1 MIRKAVLL
9 FVCLLAILALT
20 IVPIA
25 AQTAPTPA
33 DTPPVIKNGSPAND
47 TPPVLR
53 GGAGPLSSDSKPVP
67 TPSPGSTQDKI
78 RSIKDENEVISVETN
93 LVSTPVSVLDRA
105 GKFIPGLKMRDFKV
119 LENGVPQKIT
129 YFQTS
134 EQPFTVILM
143 IDVSPSTRYKMDEIH
158 FAAVTFINQLRPTDK
173 VMVVAFD
180 QRVRVLTEAP
190 TSDRQQ
196 IFAAIY
202 KAQMGSGTSLYE
214 AVDLVAN
221 LDQIKAPG
229 RKAIV
234 LFTDGVDTTSR
245 RASYQSTAAEIEELD
260 ALVYPIRFDTQG
272 DLPGITGSSG
282 RIVTLTPDI
291 VALLASRGITYDP
304 KGMRSGGT
312 AAQYE
317 RGRSYLDALA
327 MNSGGRMYEADTIK
341 NLDSAFAGIAEELRR
356 QYSIGYYPDDTG
368 KPGERRQIKIQVAR
382 PGVVVRAKNS
392 YVIRQNRA
400 GTEAGTLSTK

>member
-1 MIRKAVLL
+1 MLRAFRSRPPKYLAAVVSSALPLSSRQLFQGGHHMIRKAVLL

-93 LVSTPVSVLDRA
+93 PVSTPVSVLDRA

-260 ALVYPIRFDTQG
+260 ADRKSTRLN
-272 DLPGITGSSG
+272 SSH
-282 RIVTLTPDI
+282 
-291 VALLASRGITYDP
+291 A
-304 KGMRSGGT
+304 
-312 AAQYE
+312 
-317 RGRSYLDALA
+317 
-327 MNSGGRMYEADTIK
+327 
-341 NLDSAFAGIAEELRR
+341 
-356 QYSIGYYPDDTG
+356 
-368 KPGERRQIKIQVAR
+368 
-382 PGVVVRAKNS
+382 
-392 YVIRQNRA
+392 
-400 GTEAGTLSTK
+400 